1 MENQPPGAQKI
12 RRTSQN
18 VPGRRVVDIWVK
30 SRQIKEELREE
41 NLQWE
46 GNWEQVKAAPHK
58 YKWGTDGTAGA
69 SKDPRMQ
76 CHVWGVAV
84 ATVRDQEINVV
95 ASVSGRLMGP
105 TKQCIDQKREPY
117 SLLLNI
123 NGNRCWMSR
132 RIARLYTSDCNA
144 NP

>member
-30 SRQIKEELREE
+30 SQTNKRRTPGE
-41 NLQWE
+41 NLLWE
-46 GNWEQVKAAPHK
+46 GDWEQVKAAPHK

-76 CHVWGVAV
+76 CM
-84 ATVRDQEINVV
+84 
-95 ASVSGRLMGP
+95 SG
-105 TKQCIDQKREPY
+105 E
-117 SLLLNI
+117 
-123 NGNRCWMSR
+123 
-132 RIARLYTSDCNA
+132 
-144 NP
+144 